1 LRYPLVGAK
10 TVLITGCSSGIGLAS
25 ARYLQ
30 ARGWL
35 VLPTARSSEDLE
47 ALRSG
52 GFDPIS
58 LDLVDARSVA
68 EAARMALE
76 HGGGRL
82 GGLVNNAGYAQF
94 GAVEDLSREALRRQ
108 FETNV
113 LGMQELTNLL
123 IPAFRAQ
130 GFGRIVNVS
139 SVYGRISA
147 PLVGA
152 YCASKYAME
161 ALSDAMRIE
170 LRGSGVA
177 LSIIEPGPIVTEFR
191 RNAASQSAEHL
202 DMEGGGRFGRRYAKS
217 FRRAQETGDK
227 PKPFSAPP
235 EAVARRILH
244 ALTSKRP
251 RRRYRVTLPA
261 YVVAVMRRV
270 APDALLDALL
280 AKSARP

>member
-1 LRYPLVGAK
+1 MLRA
-10 TVLITGCSSGIGLAS
+10 
-25 ARYLQ
+25 
-30 ARGWL
+30 
-35 VLPTARSSEDLE
+35 D
-47 ALRSG
+47 

-58 LDLVDARSVA
+58 LDVADPGSVA
-68 EAARMALE
+68 DAVRVAL
-76 HGGGRL
+76 GLCGGRL

-113 LGMQELTNLL
+113 FGMQELTNLL
-123 IPAFRAQ
+123 TPTFREQ
-130 GFGRIVNVS
+130 GWGRIVNVS
-139 SVYGRISA
+139 SVYGRIAA

-161 ALSDAMRIE
+161 ALSDSMRIE

-177 LSIIEPGPIVTEFR
+177 VSLIEPGPIVTEFR
-191 RNAASQSAEHL
+191 RNAASRSADHL
-202 DMEGGGRFGRRYAKS
+202 ALEQGRFGQKYARS
-217 FRRAQETGDK
+217 FRRAQEKGNE

-235 EAVARRILH
+235 EAVAKRVLH
-244 ALTSKRP
+244 ALSSPRP
-251 RRRYRVTLPA
+251 RRRYCVTLPA
-261 YVVAVMRRV
+261 YAVAVARRV

>member
-1 LRYPLVGAK
+1 LVSAK

-25 ARYLQ
+25 AHYLRV
-30 ARGWL
+30 RGWQ
-35 VLPTARSSEDLE
+35 VLPTARRGEDLE
-47 ALRSG
+47 MLRSE
-52 GFDPIS
+52 GFDPIP

-76 HGGGRL
+76 QGDGRL

-94 GAVEDLSREALRRQ
+94 GAVEDLSREALLRQ

-123 IPAFRAQ
+123 IPAFREQ

-177 LSIIEPGPIVTEFR
+177 VSIVEPGPIVTEFR
-191 RNAASQSAEHL
+191 RNAASQSADHL
-202 DMEGGGRFGRRYAKS
+202 DLEGEGRFGKKYARS

-244 ALTSKRP
+244 ALTSKHP
-251 RRRYRVTLPA
+251 RRRYCVTLPA
-261 YVVAVMRRV
+261 YVVAAMRRV

>member
-1 LRYPLVGAK
+1 MRYPLVGAR
-10 TVLITGCSSGIGLAS
+10 TVLITGCSSGIGWAS
-25 ARYLQ
+25 AHYLK
-30 ARGWL
+30 ARGWH
-35 VLPTARSSEDLE
+35 VLPTARRDEDL
-47 ALRSG
+47 ARLRTE
-52 GFDPIS
+52 GFDPIP
-58 LDLVDARSVA
+58 LDLLDAKSVVDAA
-68 EAARMALE
+68 GIALE
-76 HGGGRL
+76 RVDGKL

-108 FETNV
+108 FEANV
-113 LGMQELTNLL
+113 FGMQELTNRL
-123 IPAFRAQ
+123 IPTLREQ
-130 GFGRIVNVS
+130 GSGRIVNVS

-191 RNAASQSAEHL
+191 RNAASQSADHL
-202 DMEGGGRFGRRYAKS
+202 ELEGGRFGAKYARS
-217 FRRAQETGDK
+217 FRRSQERNGK

-244 ALTSKRP
+244 ALTSRRP
-251 RRRYRVTLPA
+251 RRRYCVTLPA
-261 YVVAVMRRV
+261 HAGAAMRRF
-270 APDALLDALL
+270 APDAVLDALL
-280 AKSARP
+280 ARSARP